1 MRLFFAS
8 VFLVT
13 TTAFAN
19 IAAQVQI
26 LAPRVVQWAQEMEV
40 QALREGVPLDARAR
54 RIARAVG
61 VRDPGRIRLIVGDG
75 IPLPTEP
82 VLRAAAQQVGISPAT
97 SLGMTL
103 GHAVF
108 VRRGLERDARLLSH
122 EFRHV
127 AQYEE
132 AGGIAGFLARHLVD
146 LAADGYENSPYEVDA
161 RAHELSR

>member
-1 MRLFFAS
+1 
-8 VFLVT
+8 
-13 TTAFAN
+13 
-19 IAAQVQI
+19 
-26 LAPRVVQWAQEMEV
+26 
-40 QALREGVPLDARAR
+40 
-54 RIARAVG
+54 
-61 VRDPGRIRLIVGDG
+61 
-75 IPLPTEP
+75 
-82 VLRAAAQQVGISPAT
+82 
-97 SLGMTL
+97 MTL